1 MEQMTWLRVG
11 SPQKWASREPSLT
24 DAQTHVAPSQWP
36 QPASAGSRS
45 HPAHPWP
52 PLLYP
57 PEQAPGGL
65 LSLHPL
71 GRPVRRP
78 ARAAEAGLTG
88 WATPG
93 LCG

>member
-1 MEQMTWLRVG
+1 MEPVAWLRVG
-11 SPQKWASREPSLT
+11 SPQEWASLEPQLT
-24 DAQTHVAPSQWP
+24 DAQTHVALSQWP
-36 QPASAGSRS
+36 QPASAGPRC
-45 HPAHPWP
+45 HPAHPRP
-52 PLLYP
+52 ALLFP

-65 LSLHPL
+65 LSLHPS
-71 GRPVRRP
+71 GRPGRRP